1 MAKELLEKVTIW
13 YSIKNAGDGS
23 AYLVYF
29 LNEED
34 AINDQEN
41 SEEGWG
47 ELCYGSIETFV
58 GSKTYNSAS

>member
-13 YSIKNAGDGS
+13 YSIKDAGDGS
-23 AYLVYF
+23 AYLIYF

-34 AINDQEN
+34 AITYQEN

-47 ELCYGSIETFV
+47 EFCYGFV
-58 GSKTYNSAS
+58 GSKTYNQAS